1 MCKCGERTLGLCW
14 ESASSTRSRVL
25 LRVVH
30 DKQHFKRLSDS
41 ADTELG
47 QWEGS
52 IQAAYARAIRDLG
65 RLGVMVPTSNLET
78 SFPLG
83 RYEVRH
89 WGGWLGEARY
99 VARRAE

>member
-41 ADTELG
+41 ADTELR
-47 QWEGS
+47 GS
-52 IQAAYARAIRDLG
+52 GREAYKLHTRAPSATLAG
-65 RLGVMVPTSNLET
+65 
-78 SFPLG
+78 
-83 RYEVRH
+83 
-89 WGGWLGEARY
+89 
-99 VARRAE
+99 